1 MAFEN
6 VMVRTSDGNQ
16 FGPASMPQVVQW
28 YGEGRVPPDAVLIDV
43 ATGEERPLS
52 AFPQLAVWPPPS
64 VGGQAQPP
72 LPPPISATDRLIP
85 TKNPKALAAYYCGV
99 FAIAC
104 GVVLGPIAI
113 VLGVMGIRESK
124 TLQVGK
130 THAIVGIVGGTI
142 ATLLWLV
149 PIIAI
154 IYSNATHQW

>member
-1 MAFEN
+1 M
-6 VMVRTSDGNQ
+6 
-16 FGPASMPQVVQW
+16 
-28 YGEGRVPPDAVLIDV
+28 
-43 ATGEERPLS
+43 
-52 AFPQLAVWPPPS
+52 
-64 VGGQAQPP
+64 
-72 LPPPISATDRLIP
+72 
-85 TKNPKALAAYYCGV
+85 KNPKALAYYCGV

-113 VLGVMGIRESK
+113 VLGVLGVREAK

-154 IYSNATHQW
+154 VYSNMTHRW

>member
-16 FGPASMPQVVQW
+16 FGPATMAQLAQW
-28 YGEGRVPPDAVLIDV
+28 CGEGRVPPDAIVIDV
-43 ATGEERPLS
+43 TTGEEQPLS
-52 AFPQLAVWPPPS
+52 GFPQLGVWPPAYA
-64 VGGQAQPP
+64 GGQA
-72 LPPPISATDRLIP
+72 PPPPPPQITATDRLIP
-85 TKNPKALAAYYCGV
+85 MKNPKALAAYYCGV

-113 VLGVMGIRESK
+113 VLGVLGVREAK

-130 THAIVGIVGGTI
+130 THAIVGIVGGSI

-154 IYSNATHQW
+154 VYSNMTHQW